1 VTKLL
6 LFSDAAQKTR
16 LDKLEEL
23 LFTYDFTDL
32 ASAANVVSGIQSR
45 LKDAMETQQIA
56 ESSRNRRLQE
66 EEGKIELLKLKAHIF
81 LLTEELNLLF
91 DAIKLAQ
98 DRLDDRTDQKSA
110 LLLHTSS
117 SEISWHMLDDRR
129 DLLSKLVVQEI
140 DFHWLNR
147 QDSSTG
153 NNLTVGNL
161 QAFDG
166 SRHALWAEILSK
178 YDEPLSHPLVK
189 VRHYTNT
196 YQPVLFH
203 SCREDCSFWLAGL
216 SCLLLAASPYMNHLS
231 CLCILCDYRSMLGWE
246 PELWNTSGRRE
257 GSDIPLPSTSEPKTW
272 RMYWK
277 YHLQVHIGPRLILH
291 EDCTDPG
298 APVKVNY
305 CRLRGG
311 LGLHDHLL
319 I

>member
-1 VTKLL
+1 MQDLIRVHIPKFTVSAGDEQFQAISHIVTKLL

-16 LDKLEEL
+16 LDKLETL

-32 ASAANVVSGIQSR
+32 ASAANVVSGLQSR
-45 LKDAMETQQIA
+45 LKDAMEAQQIA
-56 ESSRNRRLQE
+56 ENTHSRRLQE
-66 EEGKIELLKLKAHIF
+66 EEGKMELLKLKAHIF

-166 SRHALWAEILSK
+166 SRHALWVEILSK
-178 YDEPLSHPLVK
+178 HDEPLSHPLVK
-189 VRHYTNT
+189 VCNYK
-196 YQPVLFH
+196 YISQPVLT
-203 SCREDCSFWLAGL
+203 SFL
-216 SCLLLAASPYMNHLS
+216 
-231 CLCILCDYRSMLGWE
+231 
-246 PELWNTSGRRE
+246 
-257 GSDIPLPSTSEPKTW
+257 
-272 RMYWK
+272 
-277 YHLQVHIGPRLILH
+277 
-291 EDCTDPG
+291 
-298 APVKVNY
+298 
-305 CRLRGG
+305 
-311 LGLHDHLL
+311 
-319 I
+319 